1 MTRIETEKYKTYI
14 QELISYL
21 NIDERDINVWCDFIE
36 LLCYINPDKIIFR
49 EDIERELESYVDGG
63 IQLASLKEVSMQ
75 MGFDVSDSHIF
86 SNNGSFD
93 WGADET
99 SKNDLLSQIT
109 NMWFNHLKL
118 RELSFGKYYPFKI
131 SNDLSEISSK
141 NYLNLSKSNKL
152 YLYFLLT
159 SNRNGLSRKQQKR
172 LEFDFEPIAF
182 ESFKSI
188 IPINGKA
195 HLMGKG
201 SHTHMD
207 FKKNKFG
214 KFKLLAD
221 CLKVGIKVTE
231 NYFKSK
237 DSGEGGFDFIG
248 WLTYQDDLPNNHV
261 FSGQATCMKNWE
273 KKHYEST
280 KEQMSGILD
289 TSKIGSYTNTL
300 FIPYHFRLGN
310 DWAMPSHVVGKNYVL
325 FDRFRILLNLNV
337 AQVNAKLIPSLIL
350 KAIG

>member
-1 MTRIETEKYKTYI
+1 MTRIETEKYKKYI
-14 QELISYL
+14 QELIPSL
-21 NIDERDINVWCDFIE
+21 NIDERDINVWCDLIE
-36 LLCYINPDKIIFR
+36 MLCYINPDKIIFR

-63 IQLASLKEVSMQ
+63 IQLASLKEVSIQ

-86 SNNGSFD
+86 SNDGFVDFGS
-93 WGADET
+93 DET
-99 SKNDLLSQIT
+99 SKSDLLSQIT

-118 RELSFGKYYPFKI
+118 RELTFGKFYPFKI
-131 SNDLSEISSK
+131 GEDLSEISSK
-141 NYLNLSKSNKL
+141 SYSSLSKSNKL

-182 ESFKSI
+182 EAFKSI
-188 IPINGKA
+188 IPSKGKA
-195 HLMGKG
+195 YLMGKG
-201 SHTHMD
+201 SYTDVD

-221 CLKVGIKVTE
+221 SLKVGIKVTE
-231 NYFKSK
+231 HYFKLK

-261 FSGQATCMKNWE
+261 YAGQATCMNNWE
-273 KKHYEST
+273 KKHYDSD
-280 KEQMSGILD
+280 KKQLGGILG
-289 TSKIGSYTNTL
+289 TSRIGSFTNTL

-310 DWAMPSHVVGKNYVL
+310 DWAMPTYVVAKDYVL
-325 FDRFRILLNLNV
+325 FDRFRILSNLNV
-337 AQVNAKLIPSLIL
+337 AKINAKLIPSLVI